1 MGTDTD
7 YSGRPVTRPE
17 YTDKPPSRL
26 PRRRGLMIRYTRDG
40 IRVTKTAAGWYTVDE
55 NLELGERVDDPKFDW
70 S

>member
-17 YTDKPPSRL
+17 YTDKPP
-26 PRRRGLMIRYTRDG
+26 PRRPRRCLAIRRTRGG